1 MFDKNFYSA
10 LLFVS
15 MQPGKDSSFH
25 FILILARDCLV
36 SDRLAGDPLASDCL
50 LNDPLA
56 GDPLASDCLVSDL
69 LASDPL
75 GSDCLFSDPLAGDPL
90 GSDCLVSDLL
100 VSGHIGFAD
109 DIVCE
114 EASDENKS
122 QMIPSQQAMMLEAA
136 MAFEYLIKQAEMPGR
151 R

>member
-1 MFDKNFYSA
+1 M
-10 LLFVS
+10 
-15 MQPGKDSSFH
+15 
-25 FILILARDCLV
+25 V
-36 SDRLAGDPLASDCL
+36 SDLLAGDPLASDCL
-50 LNDPLA
+50 VSDLLA

-75 GSDCLFSDPLAGDPL
+75 A
-90 GSDCLVSDLL
+90 SDCLVSDLL

-109 DIVCE
+109 NIVCE

-136 MAFEYLIKQAEMPGR
+136 MAFEYLIKNPKAGR
-151 R
+151 KAGKEVR